1 MFCWLS
7 LGNLRNRANGGLWY
21 VNGNNGTGNARWN
34 IGSRLS
40 GQNKQSFQLR
50 IYFRRDYPPLLVAS
64 GHLAWV
70 N

>member
-7 LGNLRNRANGGLWY
+7 LGYLWDWALGGRWC
-21 VNGNNGTGNARWN
+21 VGGNYGTGGAGWVF
-34 IGSRLS
+34 GSRLS
-40 GQNKQSFQLR
+40 GQNKQSFQLH
-50 IYFRRDYPPLLVAS
+50 IYFRRDYPPPLVAS